1 MNRTHSAL
9 WGFGLAGM
17 ATGVILAAIGTFGAS
32 DVAGLA
38 GGYGMLVIGS
48 AGYLLIGL
56 KIRERLSH
64 RTPAAATAGIS
75 ARS

>member
-17 ATGVILAAIGTFGAS
+17 VAGLILAAIGTFGAS
-32 DVAGLA
+32 DVAGMA

-48 AGYLLIGL
+48 AAYLLIGL
-56 KIRERLSH
+56 KIRERLGH
-64 RTPAAATAGIS
+64 RTPAAASAGIS